1 MINSSKDWHVETE
14 PKKLISIKPLRYV
27 RNCSTAAPQKAQ
39 SSLKL
44 IQSESHALKEDTSLK
59 YKMTP
64 TFTVI
69 QIIRPQIKGL
79 G

>member
-1 MINSSKDWHVETE
+1 MPGPEE
-14 PKKLISIKPLRYV
+14 LIFIKPLRYV
-27 RNCSTAAPQKAQ
+27 RNCPMAASQKPQ

-44 IQSESHALKEDTSLK
+44 IQFESHALKEDTSLK

-64 TFTVI
+64 TFTRI
-69 QIIRPQIKGL
+69 QIIRPQIKGP